1 MKMAWVPLPQSQNLN
16 LRSILL
22 CVFPCSLFL
31 YLIYSYA
38 TSSSVFTI
46 TPQPLLDLDYSR
58 HTTFEFCASNYTNYC
73 PCHDPRRQK
82 RFPKARMF
90 RKERHCPQSPPDRL
104 TCLIPRP
111 VGYKTPFPWP
121 QSKDSAWFT
130 NVPFPKLVNYKKSQN
145 WVRLEGDRFLFPG
158 GGTSF
163 PDGVNGYVHSL
174 SRLLPLPHIRTAL
187 DVGCGVASF
196 GAALMDYGILTM
208 SIAPSDEHEGQVQ
221 FALERGLPAMLGVL
235 SIHRLPF
242 PSSSFDMAHC
252 SRCLVP
258 WTDNDGLYL
267 REMDRI
273 LRPGGYWVLS
283 GPPINWRVNYNAWGR
298 EAKELEKEQS
308 MLEELAMELCWEKVA
323 ESDQFAVWQKPLN
336 HMGCIHKLKTWGR
349 HPKFCNSSSDP
360 DPHAGWYTEMSA
372 CIFAIP
378 EEKDTHRPRVNFDED
393 NRRWRRRVS
402 RYGEMLKSLCC
413 GRYRNVMDMNAEFGG
428 FAATMA
434 EMKYP
439 VWVMNVVPVDAKGNI
454 NNNSLP
460 IIFERGLIGTYMD
473 WCEAFS
479 TYPRTYDLIHACG
492 IFSMY
497 KDKCDI
503 SDILIEM
510 HRIVR
515 PKGALI
521 IRDDRDVV
529 MRVKETTDA
538 MRWNGTLLSSGDSDE
553 KEMIL
558 LVDNA

>member
-1 MKMAWVPLPQSQNLN
+1 MVWQSQNLIVK
-16 LRSILL
+16 SVLL
-22 CVFPCSLFL
+22 CVVPCSLFL
-31 YLIYSYA
+31 YLLTTYGN
-38 TSSSVFTI
+38 SSSVLI
-46 TPQPLLDLDYSR
+46 KMASQQLLMSSSSS
-58 HTTFEFCASNYTNYC
+58 HVVFELCASNYTNYC
-73 PCHDPRRQK
+73 PCHDPKRQRK
-82 RFPKARMF
+82 YPKARMF
-90 RKERHCPQSPPDRL
+90 RKERHCQERL
-104 TCLIPRP
+104 RCLVPRP
-111 VGYKTPFPWP
+111 AGYKSPFPWP
-121 QSKDSAWFT
+121 QSKEYAWFS
-130 NVPFPKLVNYKKSQN
+130 NVPFPKLVQYKKSQN
-145 WVRLEGDRFLFPG
+145 WVRLEGDRFIFPG

-163 PDGVNGYVHSL
+163 PDGVNGYVQAL
-174 SRLLPLPHIRTAL
+174 NRLIPLPLGLGSPNITTAL

-196 GAALMDYGILTM
+196 GASLMDYGILTM

-242 PSSSFDMAHC
+242 PSTSFDMAHC

-267 REMDRI
+267 REMDRV

-308 MLEELAMELCWEKVA
+308 ILEDLAMELCWEKVA
-323 ESDQFAVWQKPLN
+323 ERDQIAVWQKPLN
-336 HMGCIHKLKTWGR
+336 HISCIHKLKTWRR
-349 HPKFCNSSSDP
+349 HPKFCNSSSSSHP
-360 DPHAGWYTEMSA
+360 DAGWYTEMKA
-372 CIFAIP
+372 CIFALP
-378 EEKDTHRPRVNFDED
+378 EEKDMHRSRVNFDED

-402 RYGEMLKSLCC
+402 RYGERLKSLCC
-413 GRYRNVMDMNAEFGG
+413 GGYRNVMDMNAEFGG

-454 NNNSLP
+454 NNNNNSLG

-479 TYPRTYDLIHACG
+479 TYPRTYDLIHASG

-503 SDILIEM
+503 GDILIEM

-521 IRDDRDVV
+521 IRDDRDII
-529 MRVKETTDA
+529 MRVKETTDE
-538 MRWNGTLLSSGDSDE
+538 MRWNGTLVLSEDNDE
-553 KEMIL
+553 SEMIL
-558 LVDNA
+558 LVDNT